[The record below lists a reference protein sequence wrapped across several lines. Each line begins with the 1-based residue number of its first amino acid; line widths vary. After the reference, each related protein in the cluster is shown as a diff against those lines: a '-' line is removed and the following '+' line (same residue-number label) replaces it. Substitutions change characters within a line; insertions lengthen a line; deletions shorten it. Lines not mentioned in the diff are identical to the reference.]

1 MSLLVD
7 RELQNLID
15 PAQAQPPLPLP
26 LPPALAAP
34 VSRDI
39 GRWNTQI
46 QPASLDLTI
55 GRIMLPPEDKS
66 SDTQIVAE
74 PYFALGVGKTAI
86 IETRED
92 LSVPPTLA
100 GIGFPPSS
108 VSLEGLLMTNP
119 GHIDP
124 GYHGKLK
131 FTLINMGRQP
141 YPLVGGDLI
150 CTVLFFR
157 VAAPQIPYNQ
167 LDPTGRVP
175 APPPPNDPDRDLRRI
190 LRQLSPDMLSVDERV
205 KDETSRQS
213 LRSQISVP
221 IVSGIIVVAITIIT
235 SIFTNA
241 YLGVNDLRLKI
252 EGLAKSTDLQQ
263 TQTRIEK
270 LENQQSTAGQLNDL
284 KARIEKLETHS
295 NQTKSRP

>member
-7 RELQNLID
+7 RELQNLIA
-15 PAQAQPPLPLP
+15 PAQAEPPLPQPLP
-26 LPPALAAP
+26 LASP

-66 SDTQIVAE
+66 SDTPIIAE
-74 PYFALGVGKTAI
+74 PYFALGEGKTAI

-92 LSVPPTLA
+92 LLVPPTLA

-124 GYHGKLK
+124 GYRGKLR
-131 FTLINMGRQP
+131 FTVINMGRQP
-141 YPLVGGDLI
+141 YPLVGGEPI

-157 VAAPQIPYNQ
+157 VTAPQIPYDQ
-167 LDPTGRVP
+167 LDRTGRVP
-175 APPPPNDPDRDLRRI
+175 APPAPNDPDRDLRRI
-190 LRQLSPDMLSVDERV
+190 LRQLSPDFLGVSKRVSDEV
-205 KDETSRQS
+205 ARQI
-213 LRSQISVP
+213 LTSQIRVP
-221 IVSGIIVVAITIIT
+221 IISGVLAVAVTLLVGY
-235 SIFTNA
+235 FA
-241 YLGVNDLRLKI
+241 GVNDLKVKI
-252 EGLAKSTDLQQ
+252 EGL
-263 TQTRIEK
+263 EK
-270 LENQQSTAGQLNDL
+270 ASGVQD
-284 KARIEKLETHS
+284 I
-295 NQTKSRP
+295 KSRVRKT